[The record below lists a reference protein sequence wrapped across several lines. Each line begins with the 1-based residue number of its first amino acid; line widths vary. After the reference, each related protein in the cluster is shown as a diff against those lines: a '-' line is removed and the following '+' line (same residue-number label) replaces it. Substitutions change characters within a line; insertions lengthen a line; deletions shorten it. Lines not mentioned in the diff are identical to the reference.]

1 MEGFYIYRITKA
13 KWAGKLNGSGAAAR
27 WNPNGIYMCY
37 TAESKPLAC
46 LEMLAHLQTS
56 QVNHTFKV
64 TKILV
69 PSNTKVITIKAS
81 DLSDDWT
88 NFFKMDATQEVGKN
102 WVLNSKSCLL
112 KVPSA
117 LMTGSYNYLINPS
130 HPEFKK
136 LKVVAIEDFL
146 FDQRLLKTP

>member
-1 MEGFYIYRITKA
+1 MKGFHIYRITKE

-46 LEMLAHLQTS
+46 LEMLAHLQTA
-56 QVNHTFKV
+56 QINHSFKV

-69 PSNTKVITIKAS
+69 PKTVGIIEVKEA
-81 DLSDDWT
+81 DLSNDWT
-88 NFFKMDATQEVGKN
+88 NFFKMDETQEIGKN
-102 WVLNSKSCLL
+102 WVLNNKSCLL

-117 LMTGSYNYLINPS
+117 LMAGSFNYLINPS
-130 HPEFKK
+130 HAAFKK
-136 LKVVAIEDFL
+136 LEVTGIEEFL
-146 FDQRLLKTP
+146 FDPRLVKTP